1 MHLNHSNDEQT
12 IKQLDRALESG
23 APSGIPIADQLAQS
37 APQANPRFQQQLE
50 ARLVAQLEARSAR
63 HGTGRRLPLTLVAAM
78 FALVI
83 AGGLLI
89 VRISVSSG
97 SSGEASY
104 AALHTE
110 QADFQQTQTALEA
123 VVTQQ
128 AALISALQN
137 RLTRLE
143 EAGFAIGGVVTAV
156 DSPRALD
163 AVHRSGM
170 RWVQLQV
177 AYPQTVAEVRRSID
191 TAHQNGLRLLIT
203 AVGDPSRLDD
213 GQYVRGYIGWL
224 ADLASAG
231 VDAIQVW
238 REPNLDRLWPSHKL
252 AGENYVELL
261 RQAYAAIKTASPTT
275 MVISAAP
282 APTGAEAAFPGQV
295 LNDDRWLRQV
305 VTSGGLE
312 ALDCVGVQYNEG
324 IVAPDV
330 ISGDPRD
337 NYYTRFLGAMYAAYT
352 EIIGSEVPLCF
363 TELGYLSPEGYPALP
378 AFFAWASEV
387 SIADQAE
394 WLGRAIELLW
404 QVGQVRLVII
414 WNVDFTSY
422 GDDPQAG
429 YAMIRA
435 DGSCPACDR
444 VRVAIDYIAAQE
456 QAAAAAPTLVPTP
469 KPAHAGTPAS
479 DLPECETYTV
489 REGDTL
495 ISIAYAYH
503 VGVPLLARVNGLD
516 APLIVRPAVG
526 ETLMIPAPGCSVESQ
541 GVVTGVEGTQ
551 AALQPVVIA
560 LRDLPRGTQ
569 ITEDMLA
576 VVYWPESSFLPLSHA
591 SIDMLAGLHTTV
603 RIPRWQPVLAD
614 QVAAR
619 NQSPA
624 DHYPLPQG
632 KVAVAIPVKN
642 LVVLSVMFLPGD
654 RVNIV
659 APVLVRDGT
668 AAEQRPVLREEA
680 ILPDDPDKLP
690 EVIAVLGSGIDGL
703 MIVAVDPADAELLT
717 GLIDSQV
724 PLTLTKADPS

>member
-1 MHLNHSNDEQT
+1 MNLKHSNDEQT

-63 HGTGRRLPLTLVAAM
+63 HGTGRRLPLTLVAAL

-83 AGGLLI
+83 VGGLLI
-89 VRISVSSG
+89 VRISVPSG
-97 SSGEASY
+97 PSGEVSY
-104 AALHTE
+104 AALNTE
-110 QADFQQTQTALEA
+110 QADFQQTQKALEA

-143 EAGFAIGGVVTAV
+143 EAGFAIGGAVTAV

-163 AVHRSGM
+163 AVRRSGM

-191 TAHQNGLRLLIT
+191 SAHQNGLRLLIT

-213 GQYVRGYIGWL
+213 SQYVQGYIGWL

-238 REPNLDRLWPSHKL
+238 REPNINRLWPSHKL

-261 RQAYAAIKTASPTT
+261 RQAYAAIKTVSPTT

-305 VTSGGLE
+305 VASGGLE

-324 IVAPDV
+324 VVAPDV

-363 TELGYLSPEGYPALP
+363 TELGYLSSEGYPALP
-378 AFFAWASEV
+378 AFFAWAGEV

-404 QVGQVRLVII
+404 QAGQVRLVII

-422 GDDPQAG
+422 SDDPQAG

-435 DGSCPACDR
+435 DGSCAACEQ
-444 VRVAIDYIAAQE
+444 VRAAIEYIAAQE
-456 QAAAAAPTLVPTP
+456 QAVAAAPTLAPTP
-469 KPAHAGTPAS
+469 AGVP
-479 DLPECETYTV
+479 PECETYTV

-526 ETLMIPAPGCSVESQ
+526 ETLMIPTPGCSVESQ
-541 GVVTGVEGTQ
+541 GVIIGIEDTPV
-551 AALQPVVIA
+551 ALQPVVIA

-569 ITEDMLA
+569 ITEDMLT

-591 SIDMLAGLHTTV
+591 SIDMLAGLQTTV

-619 NQSPA
+619 DQLPA
-624 DHYPLPQG
+624 DQYPLPQG
-632 KVAVAIPVKN
+632 KVAVAVPVKN
-642 LVVLSVMFLPGD
+642 LAVLSVMFLPGD

-659 APVLVRDGT
+659 APVLARDGT
-668 AAEQRPVLREEA
+668 TAEQRPVLREEA
-680 ILPDDPDKLP
+680 ILSDNPDELP
-690 EVIAVLGSGIDGL
+690 EVIAVLSSGIDGL
-703 MIVAVDPADAELLT
+703 IIVAVNPADAELLV
-717 GLIDSQV
+717 GLIDSQI